1 MRDDVKNTVKMRQ
14 IMEKVFQAGQKDLS
28 QIVETEKE
36 DPFKDR
42 EEGIFIFTR
51 KQRCCQFQV
60 PVDEE

>member
-51 KQRCCQFQV
+51 KQRCC
-60 PVDEE
+60 